1 LHTGL
6 ARMAGSYRGDMDTA
20 AEVFLLLTNDEGGP
34 ASWGTQTGWALSAA
48 TIADLLIEERVVLD
62 EQKDPRV
69 RVIDATPTGRAV
81 LDKVLARIVEKD
93 GKRLSTLVQDR
104 KLDPE
109 AEVVQRLVSDG
120 VVEVVPA
127 RLLGLIPTKR
137 PTLDPLPEREI
148 RERLRSVLAGA
159 PPSATDA
166 TLLAILQ
173 GLGVAKKVLAA
184 ESKGMSAKDL
194 KRRVAQASDEVAV
207 GVAIKRAIDSLNAAI
222 LTAVIVPVVIAGG
235 SS

>member
-1 LHTGL
+1 
-6 ARMAGSYRGDMDTA
+6 
-20 AEVFLLLTNDEGGP
+20 
-34 ASWGTQTGWALSAA
+34 
-48 TIADLLIEERVVLD
+48 
-62 EQKDPRV
+62 V

-184 ESKGMSAKDL
+184 ESEGMSAKDL